1 MGHEGQFPR
10 LDAIADRQR
19 TAPLIDALADRAA
32 RRSGRFHVPGHKGR
46 AIDPM
51 LADAWGDCWAWDLTE
66 LDGLDNWAAPQGAIA
81 AAQTLAADCFGAAA
95 TRFLVNGAT
104 GGITAAIAAVCG
116 DGDEL
121 IVARNAHQSVLSGLI
136 LSGARPVWVWPEV
149 DRAWQLPTGVA
160 PAAIAQALDAHPRA
174 KGVVIVSP
182 TYHGWVSDVRAIA
195 ALTRSRRIP
204 LIVDAAHGAHFGLH
218 PALPESPLAA
228 GADLVVAS
236 AHKTLGSL
244 TQSAL
249 LHINYGA
256 AIDRSRLE
264 QALRWVTS
272 SSPSYLLMASLDGA
286 RRRAAL
292 SGFSDWAATLDRVD
306 RVRSAL
312 GHDASLRVLAG
323 ESLDRSRLT
332 VHLPGWNGYEV
343 DEILDRDWGIT
354 AELSSPHH
362 VTFIWTPANSEA
374 EGDRLVVALQALARS
389 PQDPAL
395 LPAWIGLA
403 PPSSAPLT
411 PREASQAPTEV
422 VAIEQAIG
430 RIAAESV
437 CPYPPG
443 IPAIVPGERVDQRAI
458 EQLQQTLALGGDCT
472 GCADP
477 TLQTLRV
484 VASASASP

>member
-1 MGHEGQFPR
+1 MGYEGQFPR
-10 LDAIADRQR
+10 LDAITDRQR

-46 AIDPM
+46 AIDPT
-51 LADAWGDCWAWDLTE
+51 LAAAWGDCWAWDLTE

-81 AAQTLAADCFGAAA
+81 AAQTLAADCFGAAV

-121 IVARNAHQSVLSGLI
+121 IVARNAHQSVLSGLV

-149 DRAWQLPTGVA
+149 DQTWQIPTGVA
-160 PAAIAQALDAHPRA
+160 PAAIAQSLDAHPRA

-182 TYHGWVSDVRAIA
+182 TYHGWVSEVRAIA

-228 GADLVVAS
+228 GADLVIAS

-249 LHINYGA
+249 LHINHGA

-286 RRRAAL
+286 RRQAAL
-292 SGFSDWAATLDRVD
+292 AGFSDWAATLDRVD
-306 RVRSAL
+306 RVRSSL
-312 GHDASLRVLAG
+312 GHDANLQVLAG

-332 VHLPGWNGYEV
+332 VHLPGWNGYDA
-343 DEILDRDWGIT
+343 DETLDRDWGIT

-362 VTFIWTPANSEA
+362 LTFIWTPANSED
-374 EGDRLVVALQALARS
+374 EGDHLVAALQALARS
-389 PQDPAL
+389 PQAHP
-395 LPAWIGLA
+395 PGQTWIGLA
-403 PPSSAPLT
+403 PPSTAPVT
-411 PREASQAPTEV
+411 PREASQSPTEV
-422 VAIEQAIG
+422 VAIDQAIG
-430 RIAAESV
+430 RLAAEAV

-443 IPAIVPGERVDQRAI
+443 IPAIVPGEVVDQRAI
-458 EQLQQTLALGGDCT
+458 NHLQQTLALGGDCT

-484 VASASASP
+484 LVDVCP